1 MVTEKKQD
9 SWINEGRG
17 QGYLNSYKPWI
28 TVRDSNSQGRSHRVY
43 GHTTKRTHHLLS
55 DLELASF
62 LLLDWNSSVT
72 DIREKFPLSLQTTTQ
87 IAEQAQIAHPRVGS
101 ALQIMSSDFYVDSKN
116 PKESNFILHT
126 KYVTSLEDVRTIEK
140 LELERR
146 YWESTNTPWYI
157 LTEKDIPPTVL
168 HNIKWL
174 YPAMRESSVPIY
186 EKLNHYIQKFTQYP
200 HLTLIELSKKV
211 DQAYGLELGSSLSE
225 IRELLAQR
233 YFIFDITKDYK
244 KLKLSE
250 IALGD
255 FDMWE
260 KIQHVSN
267 Q

>member
-1 MVTEKKQD
+1 
-9 SWINEGRG
+9 
-17 QGYLNSYKPWI
+17 
-28 TVRDSNSQGRSHRVY
+28 
-43 GHTTKRTHHLLS
+43 
-55 DLELASF
+55 
-62 LLLDWNSSVT
+62 
-72 DIREKFPLSLQTTTQ
+72 
-87 IAEQAQIAHPRVGS
+87 
-101 ALQIMSSDFYVDSKN
+101 
-116 PKESNFILHT
+116 
-126 KYVTSLEDVRTIEK
+126 
-140 LELERR
+140 
-146 YWESTNTPWYI
+146 
-157 LTEKDIPPTVL
+157 
-168 HNIKWL
+168 
-174 YPAMRESSVPIY
+174 MRESSVPIY